1 MSDYPPNAPKKQPVP
16 PEPMVPAPRPR
27 KESRSGSEKRQRER
41 IISVRVKEPE
51 RLKIEANAAAVDL
64 CASSFLRVIGTGQ
77 HRPNERRRPNPDMR
91 QVGKLLAQCGRI
103 GGNVHQLVKEMNFGG
118 IPQSDELDA
127 AGREV
132 RDLVAAA
139 IKAFG
144 L

>member
-1 MSDYPPNAPKKQPVP
+1 MSDLPRDAPKKQPML

-27 KESRSGSEKRQRER
+27 KKGRSGSEKRQRAD
-41 IISVRVKEPE
+41 IISVRVKDHE
-51 RLKIEANAAAVDL
+51 RLTIEANAAAVDL
-64 CASSFLRVIGTGQ
+64 CASAFLRVIGTGQ

-118 IPQSDELDA
+118 IPQADELQA

-132 RDLVAAA
+132 RALVAATL
-139 IKAFG
+139 KAFG

>member
-1 MSDYPPNAPKKQPVP
+1 MSDTRHDAPKMRPVP

-27 KESRSGSEKRQRER
+27 KVSRRGSEKRQRER
-41 IISVRVKEPE
+41 IISVRVKEHE

-64 CASSFLRVIGTGQ
+64 CASSFLRVLGTGQ
-77 HRPNERRRPNPDMR
+77 QRPSERRRPNPDLR
-91 QVGKLLAQCGRI
+91 QVSKLLAEFGRV

-118 IPQSDELDA
+118 IPRAAELEA

-132 RDLVAAA
+132 RALVAAA
-139 IKAFG
+139 IKALG

>member
-1 MSDYPPNAPKKQPVP
+1 MSDLPRDAPKKQPMP

-27 KESRSGSEKRQRER
+27 KKGRSGSEKRQRKD
-41 IISVRVKEPE
+41 IISVRVKEHE
-51 RLKIEANAAAVDL
+51 LLIIEANAAAVDL
-64 CASSFLRVIGTGQ
+64 CASSFLRALGTGQ

-132 RDLVAAA
+132 RDLVKAA
-139 IKAFG
+139 IKALG

>member
-1 MSDYPPNAPKKQPVP
+1 MSDRPHDAPKKQPVP

-27 KESRSGSEKRQRER
+27 KKSRSGSEKRQREV
-41 IISVRVKEPE
+41 IISVRVKQHE

-91 QVGKLLAQCGRI
+91 QVGKLLAEFGRV

-132 RDLVAAA
+132 RALVASAL
-139 IKAFG
+139 KAFG